1 MDTASRSADFCGHA
15 SATGSMK
22 MKVVFLGIILG
33 VMVFTGVALGNLFE
47 VKEAVEEA
55 LCRKLAMDYANGPS
69 TFPVHAIAQ
78 LQICLAQT
86 LKNTAS
92 PGMPGNFN
100 IQSSSPSTNNVDTT
114 LPTPPTPPTPPQSIR
129 MK

>member
-1 MDTASRSADFCGHA
+1 
-15 SATGSMK
+15 MK
-22 MKVVFLGIILG
+22 MKGVFLGIVLG
-33 VMVFTGVALGNLFE
+33 GMVSTGVAWGNLFE

-78 LQICLAQT
+78 LQICLAQS

-100 IQSSSPSTNNVDTT
+100 IQSPSPSTNNVDTT

>member
-1 MDTASRSADFCGHA
+1 
-15 SATGSMK
+15 MK
-22 MKVVFLGIILG
+22 EVFLGIVLG
-33 VMVFTGVALGNLFE
+33 MMVFTGVALGNLFG

-69 TFPVHAIAQ
+69 TFPIHAIAQ
-78 LQICLAQT
+78 LQICLAQA

-100 IQSSSPSTNNVDTT
+100 IIQSPSPSTNNVDTT
-114 LPTPPTPPTPPQSIR
+114 LPKPPTPPTPPQSIN